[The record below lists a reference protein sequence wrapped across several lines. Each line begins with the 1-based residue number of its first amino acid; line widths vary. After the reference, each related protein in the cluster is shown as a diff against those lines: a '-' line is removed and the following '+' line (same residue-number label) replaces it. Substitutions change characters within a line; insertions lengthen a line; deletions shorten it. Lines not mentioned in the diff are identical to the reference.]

1 MDRQICTKIHSLV
14 ITLFPEKKLNFTVYD
29 YNVSKN
35 SSVSYICKVTYPL
48 SKHFQTLSN
57 FSYNQ
62 KARIYIQH
70 PFTRAPFVFTYRQLK
85 VNTNFQTEFNK
96 FAHQTRTAE
105 SSQTKQKRL
114 LTYVQIKHFWN
125 FATFLFPFRTIET
138 DAAECS
144 KSLVRFVACAW
155 REKCV
160 RRTDARGRENNGV
173 GRYDTLRHAPDG
185 FPDRAVIWRR
195 GASAARRVQVNGKNP
210 V

>member
-1 MDRQICTKIHSLV
+1 MFLKIHQSPIFAKWLTLYPNISRHYRTSHTIKRHVYIYSIRSLEPHSYS
-14 ITLFPEKKLNFTVYD
+14 LTV
-29 YNVSKN
+29 K
-35 SSVSYICKVTYPL
+35 
-48 SKHFQTLSN
+48 
-57 FSYNQ
+57 
-62 KARIYIQH
+62 
-70 PFTRAPFVFTYRQLK
+70 LK